1 MKIYHV
7 PGTRSIRPIWLCF
20 ELDLPIEIE
29 AIDPSEDYR
38 ASAEWRAISPAGKIP
53 ALRDGDLTMFE
64 SGAMV
69 MYLLERYGQSRLQ
82 PPTGTAESAAFQQ
95 WCWFS
100 EATLIRPL
108 GLARMLRDSADIDQ
122 AARQKTLEALNAVE
136 LGLQDRDFLLGP
148 TFSAADIMMG
158 YSLHLLE
165 KFKLLT
171 DKQANSLS
179 YLQRLRSRDACA
191 RAFAA

>member
-20 ELDLPIEIE
+20 ELDLAVDIES
-29 AIDPSEDYR
+29 IDPSEDYR
-38 ASAEWRAISPAGKIP
+38 ASPQWRAISPAGKIP
-53 ALRDGDLTMFE
+53 ALRDGELTMFE

-82 PPTGTAESAAFQQ
+82 PTPGTAESAEFQQ

-108 GLARMLRDSADIDQ
+108 GLARMLRDSTDLDQ
-122 AARQKTLEALNAVE
+122 VARQKTLEALNAVE
-136 LGLQDRDFLLGP
+136 LGLEGREYLVAE

-165 KFKLLT
+165 KFRLLT
-171 DKQANSLS
+171 SEQTNTLN
-179 YLQRLRSRDACA
+179 YLQRLRSRDACS
-191 RAFAA
+191 RAFAV